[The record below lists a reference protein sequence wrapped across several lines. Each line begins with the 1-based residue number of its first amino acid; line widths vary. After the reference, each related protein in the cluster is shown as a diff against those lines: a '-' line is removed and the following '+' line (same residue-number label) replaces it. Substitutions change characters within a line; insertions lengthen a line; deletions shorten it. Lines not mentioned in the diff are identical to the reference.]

1 MTVSYKEV
9 KFAPDKIVLEWEWHF
24 PDEPARQEGAVS
36 TIGYI
41 CGDKNRCVSGNP
53 EEVFTNYYVDE
64 AMNYISQLAG
74 RVEEAYACGMIPE
87 GVSCREYFLKY
98 KLPHIELV
106 DFE

>member
-9 KFAPDKIVLEWEWHF
+9 KFAPDKIVLEWEWYF
-24 PDEPARQEGAVS
+24 PDEPAHQEGGIS

-41 CGDKNRCVSGNP
+41 CGDKNWCVSGNP
-53 EEVFTNYYVDE
+53 EEVFTGYYADE
-64 AMNYISQLAG
+64 AMSYISQLAG
-74 RVEEAYACGMIPE
+74 RVAEAYACGMIPE

>member
-1 MTVSYKEV
+1 MRASYKEV
-9 KFAPDKIVLEWEWHF
+9 KSSPNKIVLEWQWCF
-24 PDEPARQEGAVS
+24 PDEPTYQEGEIN
-36 TIGYI
+36 TTGYI
-41 CGDKNRCVSGNP
+41 CGNKNRCVSGNP
-53 EEVFTNYYVDE
+53 EEVFTSYYIDE

-74 RVEEAYACGMIPE
+74 RVGEAYACGMIPE